1 MAGVLSLILSPSF
14 IVYSSFAFALFN
26 TLLFIRTT
34 LRPKTFPPGP
44 KGVPGLG
51 NLLQIDK
58 SFPFRTYSTWSK
70 DVGEDTPLGVKKAAS
85 NVVVLNSGRLVRE
98 LFEKR
103 GAVYSDRPWQYINND
118 WILGDDLRIAL
129 FANNSSWL
137 TRWRRE
143 FSHIFDVA
151 AITRFRP
158 VYEAET
164 ARLLVK
170 LLESP
175 NARRRDLE
183 DILVCWIVSVPCL
196 GLCGRRP
203 DDLGDHDF
211 NVKQFRRDQEQYLS
225 LLTPGAGD
233 VFPLLR
239 YLPEIFGLAAWKKKA
254 RYVRQQLLLAGTSFL
269 SAAKEQ
275 RAALDEGQSIEWES
289 LLAKI
294 LREQRGAKEPMFT
307 EKDMGMTGVQILSAA
322 MNTSLAVFSI
332 GLMIFAKYPALQQ
345 RARNEVIEVLGDAPP
360 KATDLTKLKY
370 LEAFYNEIHRWRP
383 VAPQAA
389 AHSPSQ
395 DNIFEGYHIPK
406 GTSVIANVWHIH
418 HSEQD
423 YDDPDEFIPERFL
436 HHPYGMKLDEAH
448 NPARLQGSGPR
459 LTHAFGAG
467 RRICPGMDSA
477 RQSLMLGLAKVLWAF
492 EIMPAPGKEIDLN
505 METGFISDLALR
517 PKDFDVVLKL
527 RDGRTKGDILDHY
540 SQAYEAQAAV
550 MGWENGLYR

>member
-1 MAGVLSLILSPSF
+1 MARIAEVVLSPSF
-14 IVYSSFAFALFN
+14 LIYTPLLLLVGNIVI
-26 TLLFIRTT
+26 FILTT
-34 LRPKTFPPGP
+34 LRPKAFPPGP
-44 KGVPGLG
+44 RGVPGLG
-51 NLLQIDK
+51 SLLQIDK
-58 SFPFRTYSTWSK
+58 NFPFRTYSAWAK
-70 DVGEDTPLGVKKAAS
+70 DHGNDTPLGVKKAA
-85 NVVVLNSGRLVRE
+85 NNIVVLNSGRLIRE

-118 WILGDDLRIAL
+118 WILGNDLRIAL
-129 FANNSSWL
+129 FENNSAWL

-175 NARRRDLE
+175 TARRRDLE

-203 DDLGDHDF
+203 DDLDDHDF
-211 NVKQFRRDQEQYLS
+211 NVKQFRHDQEQYLT

-239 YLPEIFGLAAWKKKA
+239 YLPEVFGMAQWKNKA
-254 RYVRQQLLLAGTSFL
+254 RYVRQQLLKAGTSFL
-269 SAAKEQ
+269 NAAKEQ
-275 RAALDEGQSIEWES
+275 RAALDAGKSIAWES
-289 LLAKI
+289 LLAKM
-294 LREQRGAKEPMFT
+294 LRQQRDKKDLMFT
-307 EKDMGMTGVQILSAA
+307 AKDMGMTGVQILSAA

-332 GLMIFAKYPALQQ
+332 GLMILAKYPELQQ
-345 RARNEVIEVLGDAPP
+345 RASNEVLEVLGGAPP
-360 KATDLTKLKY
+360 KAADLTKLKY

-389 AHSPSQ
+389 AHAPSQ
-395 DNIFEGYHIPK
+395 DDVFDGHRIPK

-418 HSEQD
+418 HSEDD
-423 YDDPDEFIPERFL
+423 YDDPEEFIPERFL
-436 HHPYGMKLDEAH
+436 HHPFGMRPDEAH
-448 NPARLQGSGPR
+448 DPARLEGSGPR
-459 LTHAFGAG
+459 LTFAFGAG

-477 RQSLMLGLAKVLWAF
+477 RQSLVLGLAKLLWAF
-492 EIMPAPGKEIDLN
+492 EILPPQGKEIDLN
-505 METGFISDLALR
+505 MDTGFISDLALR
-517 PKDFDVVLKL
+517 PKDFDVLLKL
-527 RDGRTKGDILDHY
+527 RDGRTKDDIMDHY
-540 SQAYEAQAAV
+540 HQAHEGQAEV
-550 MGWENGLYR
+550 MGWEGGLY

>member
-1 MAGVLSLILSPSF
+1 MAGIAQVALSPGPLIYTALLLLLVGNVVSF
-14 IVYSSFAFALFN
+14 IL
-26 TLLFIRTT
+26 TT
-34 LRPKTFPPGP
+34 RRPKAFPPGP
-44 KGVPGLG
+44 PGVPGLG

-58 SFPFRTYSTWSK
+58 SFPFRTYGAWAK
-70 DVGEDTPLGVKKAAS
+70 DHGNDTPLGIKKAAN

-118 WILGDDLRIAL
+118 WILGNDLRITL
-129 FANNSSWL
+129 FEKYSPWL
-137 TRWRRE
+137 ARWRRE
-143 FSHIFDVA
+143 FSHIFNVA

-175 NARRRDLE
+175 TARRRDLE

-211 NVKQFRRDQEQYLS
+211 NVKQFRHDQEQYLA

-239 YLPEIFGLAAWKKKA
+239 YLPELFGMAQWKDKA
-254 RYVRQQLLLAGTSFL
+254 RYVRQQLFKA
-269 SAAKEQ
+269 E
-275 RAALDEGQSIEWES
+275 
-289 LLAKI
+289 
-294 LREQRGAKEPMFT
+294 
-307 EKDMGMTGVQILSAA
+307 
-322 MNTSLAVFSI
+322 
-332 GLMIFAKYPALQQ
+332 LQQ
-345 RARNEVIEVLGDAPP
+345 RARNEVLGVLGGAPP

-383 VAPQAA
+383 VAPQGA

-395 DNIFEGYHIPK
+395 DDVFDGYRIPK
-406 GTSVIANVWHIH
+406 GASVIANVWHIH
-418 HSEQD
+418 HSTDD
-423 YDDPDEFIPERFL
+423 YDDPEEFIPERFL
-436 HHPYGMKLDEAH
+436 RHPYGMRLDEAH
-448 NPARLQGSGPR
+448 DPARLEGSGPR
-459 LTHAFGAG
+459 LTYAFGAG

-477 RQSLMLGLAKVLWAF
+477 RQSLLLGLAKVLWAF
-492 EIMPAPGKEIDLN
+492 DILPPEGKDIDLN

-517 PKDFDVVLKL
+517 PKKFDVALKL
-527 RDGRTKGDILDHY
+527 RDGRSKDDIMSHY
-540 SQAYEAQAAV
+540 YQAYESQAEV
-550 MGWENGLYR
+550 MGWEGGLYR

>member
-254 RYVRQQLLLAGTSFL
+254 RYVRHQLLLAGTSFL

-370 LEAFYNEIHRWRP
+370 LEAFYNEVHRTISNSIRK
-383 VAPQAA
+383 VATNLLID
-389 AHSPSQ
+389 SP
-395 DNIFEGYHIPK
+395 
-406 GTSVIANVWHIH
+406 
-418 HSEQD
+418 
-423 YDDPDEFIPERFL
+423 L
-436 HHPYGMKLDEAH
+436 
-448 NPARLQGSGPR
+448 
-459 LTHAFGAG
+459 
-467 RRICPGMDSA
+467 
-477 RQSLMLGLAKVLWAF
+477 
-492 EIMPAPGKEIDLN
+492 APGRSSSSCPLSL
-505 METGFISDLALR
+505 TG
-517 PKDFDVVLKL
+517 
-527 RDGRTKGDILDHY
+527 
-540 SQAYEAQAAV
+540 
-550 MGWENGLYR
+550 